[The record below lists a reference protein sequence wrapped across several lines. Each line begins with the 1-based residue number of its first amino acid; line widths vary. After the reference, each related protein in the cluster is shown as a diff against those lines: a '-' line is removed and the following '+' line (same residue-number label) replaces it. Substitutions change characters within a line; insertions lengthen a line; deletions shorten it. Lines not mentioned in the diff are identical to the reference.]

1 MSLTITVRDSD
12 IIAAEI
18 NTIKEDTRRILIAS
32 AIRIGGKLV
41 EAKSMVDHGE
51 WGKWLEEKVDY
62 SQSTAN
68 NLMQLYREYG
78 ENQASFFDNWTG
90 SETFAKLTYT
100 QHMALL
106 ALPFADR
113 LEFAETHQV
122 ENLSTRELEKAVRE
136 ELEKTQAAL
145 TESEKGLDAALQRE
159 TDLEEKLRNQ
169 EADMDSLR
177 EDLARAQSK
186 IKDSEAEVKS
196 YAKDVAAAQKAKDRA
211 EKSEKNALGLV
222 KKLETELATAKEAEK
237 IAREELSQALEN
249 PTIPDAVME
258 QMRSEVAADAA
269 RKATEEIQKQLD
281 SAKAEAEAATRAKA
295 EAEAQLAA
303 AQKQAKMN
311 DPDIIAFQTMAK
323 QLDASYS
330 MLNDYRLKVA
340 ATNADAGER
349 LKRFQTALL
358 TQWIDALT
366 GA

>member
-1 MSLTITVRDSD
+1 MSVTITVRDSD

-136 ELEKTQAAL
+136 ELERTQAEL
-145 TESEKGLDAALQRE
+145 TESKKDLHDAQQRE
-159 TDLEEKLRNQ
+159 LDLEKELRDQ
-169 EADMDSLR
+169 EADMDILR

-186 IKDSEAEVKS
+186 VKDAEAEVKS
-196 YAKDVAAAQKAKDRA
+196 YEKEMAAAQKNKDRA
-211 EKSEKNALGLV
+211 EKSEKNALSLV

-237 IAREELSQALEN
+237 IAREELSRALEN
-249 PTIPDAVME
+249 PTIPDTVME

-281 SAKAEAEAATRAKA
+281 SAKAEADAATRAKA